1 MEGNVVTNNRH
12 GRGLTAV
19 GGPQVTIRRNIVDGN
34 AENGAGIYVASEAND
49 GTGAPSQVQVDD
61 NQVQNTGGRG
71 KGHGQI
77 MLYNGDGAPS
87 NVTVRGNT
95 VRNSKGD
102 GFGLVVSGSMGPGI
116 NIADNNIDGPITARN
131 GGAWNGENQTGNPA
145 LDQPIAVAP
154 VGSSPGVG
162 GGTGSGG
169 EAVEETPTPQ
179 PPLPSRDDVPKVP
192 LPKTSQRQ
200 AEANAAA
207 SRLATARQA
216 LAQATAMRLPS
227 LSMDAIRQQIAE
239 VNKGQKAQACG
250 NAR

>member
-61 NQVQNTGGRG
+61 NQVQNTGGPG

-95 VRNSKGD
+95 VRNSEGD

-169 EAVEETPTPQ
+169 EA
-179 PPLPSRDDVPKVP
+179 
-192 LPKTSQRQ
+192 
-200 AEANAAA
+200 EANAAA

-216 LAQATAMRLPS
+216 LAQATATRLPS

-239 VNKGQKAQACG
+239 VNKAKCNQ
-250 NAR
+250 RTPVR